1 MPDIG
6 AIHLARGEPHGTCR
20 GCGTSIPHSEVILR
34 TFRRCYYCGMSH
46 PFGIG
51 RRGLALHAAF
61 ATLAVAAAMWWTQ
74 PFS

>member
-1 MPDIG
+1 MPAAGTFNAVSDD
-6 AIHLARGEPHGTCR
+6 PHGTCR
-20 GCGTSIPHSEVILR
+20 GCSTPIPHSDVILLK
-34 TFRRCYYCGMSH
+34 FRRCYCCGMSH

-51 RRGLALHAAF
+51 RRGLALQAAF